1 VSFFPRRLEEGRS
14 FEVTQKD
21 SLENSRR
28 RYDGGKGSRD
38 PTAQIWIS
46 SSPALTG
53 SMLNYCSKNNE
64 VRKLFYE
71 TKESALL
78 KNWCTGSVAGA
89 ILSLSNAMRGG
100 SYLIR
105 QGTGGFLSNCMRKS
119 ATVLKTRTVA
129 ENSTVSKITTVE
141 ESITVP
147 FPILRYTIGEFFFRI
162 RF

>member
-1 VSFFPRRLEEGRS
+1 MSFFPRRLEEGRS
-14 FEVTQKD
+14 FEVAKQD
-21 SLENSRR
+21 SSENSRR

-89 ILSLSNAMRGG
+89 ILSLSNAMRGDL
-100 SYLIR
+100 YLIR
-105 QGTGGFLSNCMRKS
+105 QSAGGFLNNCVLKS
-119 ATVLKTRTVA
+119 STVLKTRTVA
-129 ENSTVSKITTVE
+129 ESN
-141 ESITVP
+141 TVP